1 MKLMSEEKFN
11 EIIEYIDEYYFI
23 NNNVPTMQEIA
34 DNVNL
39 NKSNVCRNLQVMC
52 DRGLVEMNGGWRN
65 IKTLKMKKM
74 LKGVNYLPIVGTV
87 ACGTPVLAEENIES
101 YITVSSQFLGQ
112 GKFFI
117 LRASGDSMIN
127 AGIED
132 GDLVLVRQQ
141 ESANEGEI
149 VVALVEDSATLKRFY
164 IDNKRKQVRLHPEND
179 SMEDMYFDN
188 VSIQGVAI
196 KVLKDLE

>member
-11 EIIEYIDEYYFI
+11 EIIEYIDEYYSI

-39 NKSNVCRNLQVMC
+39 NKSNVCSNLQVMC

-127 AGIED
+127 AGIDD